1 MGVTIVADSGCDL
14 TKQDAAGYG
23 IEIVPL
29 YVVFDDQRLRDGIDI
44 DRVQFAQ
51 RVASG
56 EVPKTEPATPE
67 DFEAAFSRIVNAGND
82 VVAITLSSQISKS
95 FEHANAAAALFGPKV
110 SVFDSRAAG
119 GLESLL
125 AIYAAER
132 AKAGDSASAIV
143 ENLQRVSEKTAAY
156 FAVPD
161 LTALGRSGRLPK
173 AVVALGSM
181 LNVSLVLKINEQGAI
196 APAGQSRS
204 YEKTRELM
212 VEALVRTIEH
222 SPGAWV
228 AIAHAGDVQTAHS
241 VSQMVATKLGHK
253 PVREFIFET
262 TLTIIANLGTDGVG
276 IFAIVP

>member
-1 MGVTIVADSGCDL
+1 MGVTIVTDSGCDL
-14 TKQDAAGYG
+14 AREDAARYG
-23 IEIVPL
+23 IEIVPV
-29 YVVFDDQRLRDGIDI
+29 YVVFGTERLRDGVDI
-44 DRVQFAQ
+44 DRPQFAR
-51 RVASG
+51 RVAAG
-56 EVPKTEPATPE
+56 EKPKTEPGTVD
-67 DFEAAFSRIVNAGND
+67 DFTAAFSRIVGSGND

-95 FEHANAAAALFGPKV
+95 FEHAKAAAAAFGSRV
-110 SVFDSRAAG
+110 HVVDSRAAG

-143 ENLQRVSEKTAAY
+143 AKLERDGMKTAAF

-161 LTALGRSGRLPK
+161 LTALGQTGRLPK

-228 AIAHAGDVQTAHS
+228 AISHAGDAETARS
-241 VSQMVATKLGHK
+241 ISQMITSKLGHP
-253 PVREFIFET
+253 PVKEFMLET
-262 TLTIIANLGTDGVG
+262 TLTIVANLGTAGVG